1 MMCHTWKTS
10 IALLLSSVLLGLETV
25 VSFHHHN
32 SMTVISQSRGLTS
45 SISSPRPTSYNKW
58 TSLHFSDYDKDDGMV
73 EEGLT
78 SDDDSEETS
87 EKKEMIAQ
95 VMVVAVGAF
104 FTYSMITVILDT
116 TTYMTNSMSQALDLG
131 NVASF
136 AGSAGSVVGTVASAS
151 WEGLN
156 VAIPFVTKGVMSA
169 STAAAPIVQEASQK
183 VTEAATPFMQEAAHK
198 VSEAT
203 SPMVEQAAHA
213 VNEAASPY
221 VSAFDST
228 ISGATDMVTST
239 LDTKILAPI
248 KDATDSVAMAVDS
261 TIKDAA
267 ASVTSSIQG
276 VADEAAA
283 SIKEAIPF

>member
-1 MMCHTWKTS
+1 MMCHTRKTS
-10 IALLLSSVLLGLETV
+10 IALLLSSVLLGVHTV

-32 SMTVISQSRGLTS
+32 SMTVISKSRGLIS
-45 SISSPRPTSYNKW
+45 YISSPKPTSDNKW
-58 TSLHFSDYDKDDGMV
+58 TSLHFSNYDKDDGMV

-78 SDDDSEETS
+78 SDDESEETS

-104 FTYSMITVILDT
+104 LTYSMVTVILDT
-116 TTYMTNSMSQALDLG
+116 TAYLTNSVSPALDLG
-131 NVASF
+131 DAASF
-136 AGSAGSVVGTVASAS
+136 AGSVVGTVASAS

-156 VAIPFVTKGVMSA
+156 VAIPFVAKGLMSA

-183 VTEAATPFMQEAAHK
+183 ITEAATPFVQESAHK
-198 VSEAT
+198 ISEAT
-203 SPMVEQAAHA
+203 SPMVEQAAQA

-221 VSAFDST
+221 VSAFGST
-228 ISGATDMVTST
+228 ISGATDMVKST

-267 ASVTSSIQG
+267 ASVTSSIQMA
-276 VADEAAA
+276 ADEATT
-283 SIKEAIPF
+283 SIKGTIPF